1 MLKTKNSLCARLSRR
16 SGTGWLPGLLT
27 LLFAFGL
34 LGCAG
39 PSQVSSPPSPPEP
52 RKVPVQ
58 VLPPSPAPKS
68 PYLKEVKPPA
78 EKALELEERGLET
91 LTSRLTKM
99 PTAKRVP
106 KKGEKVYPI
115 DLNLKNAD
123 LVEAVRVLAETM
135 GLNYSI
141 DPKVKGTV
149 NVRAS
154 GKLSQ
159 SELMSIMETI
169 LTINGATMIKGPDG
183 LYRIVPMDKAASR
196 GLPVYSQG
204 EVPPGMRAQVVFLE
218 QTPAK
223 EMTAVL
229 KPLLSPAGSIGEAAH
244 NALIL
249 VDNPENM
256 DKLLDLIHLVD
267 TRALAQ
273 TLVRIIK
280 VHNAGPK
287 EIIDDL
293 KSIFAA
299 YGTLAAKDKGKF
311 GVNFMPV
318 DRLNAVMILATSK
331 PLMERAV
338 YWTRQLDAKTD
349 MLANVHVYNVI
360 NYKAKNLANILTQ
373 VYGGTAAAPTVKETK
388 PETGIGLGSTGFGGL
403 GGTGAGATGGLGTG
417 SSMRQ
422 STTGAGGLG
431 LGGTTGLGA
440 TGGLPGGGAATPG
453 LKERAV
459 GAPAAGAAPKEGVRI
474 IPDEEN
480 NLLVVVAPPYE
491 WNIISRILKQLD
503 IMPRQV
509 LNEVLIAEVRL
520 TDQLKYGIE
529 FLLGGTPANV
539 TTSTGTTGTSSNVS
553 GVLVTNQ
560 SGAGTTST
568 APATLQ
574 GVTLAGPAGAT
585 FSAASGFTFVAVD
598 TMNKLKGLIN
608 LLASEGKVEILAS
621 PQIMAANNQE
631 ARIMIGQS
639 VPTLTSSSIP
649 LISQTTSFQTS
660 TVQYRDTGIILSVKP
675 QINAK
680 GLVTLDIAQEVS
692 NVDTSTTTVSG
703 SPSFTVRSAKTS
715 LTTGDNQTIVLGG
728 LIREDRT
735 RSQAG
740 LPGLRKMPILG
751 PLFGSDAVSKERTE
765 LLVLI
770 TPHIITNME
779 EGARVTHDL
788 KEKVGLT
795 ETLPQQQHPAPG
807 GTSR

>member
-1 MLKTKNSLCARLSRR
+1 LFTMVYRHPGA
-16 SGTGWLPGLLT
+16 GWFPVLAA
-27 LLFAFGL
+27 LLFSVGL

-39 PSQVSSPPSPPEP
+39 PSQVSSPPLLPEP
-52 RKVPVQ
+52 RKVPVR

-68 PYLKEVKPPA
+68 KFVIKEKPPP
-78 EKALELEERGLET
+78 EPQPYLEERGLET
-91 LTSRLTKM
+91 LTSRLKKM
-99 PTAKRVP
+99 PTGRRVP

-141 DPKVKGTV
+141 DPRVKGTV

-159 SELMSIMETI
+159 SELMSILETI
-169 LTINGATMIKGPDG
+169 LNINGATVIKGPEG
-183 LYRIVPMDKAASR
+183 LYRIVPMEKAATR
-196 GLPVYSQG
+196 GLPVYTHG
-204 EVPPGMRAQVVFLE
+204 AVPPGMRAQVVFLE

-223 EMTAVL
+223 EMIAVL
-229 KPLLSPAGSIGEAAH
+229 KPLLSPAGNIGEAAH

-256 DKLLDLIHLVD
+256 DKLLELIHLVD
-267 TRALAQ
+267 SRALAH
-273 TLVRIIK
+273 TLVRIIR
-280 VHNAGPK
+280 VHNSSPK
-287 EIIDDL
+287 EVITDL
-293 KSIFAA
+293 QSIFAA
-299 YGTLAAKDKGKF
+299 YGTLAAKGKGKF

-318 DRLNAVMILATSK
+318 ERLNSVMILATSR

-338 YWTRQLDAKTD
+338 YWVHQLDAKTD

-373 VYGGTAAAPTVKETK
+373 VYGGTAAAPTVKEAK
-388 PETGIGLGSTGFGGL
+388 PEAGIGIGSSGFGGL
-403 GGTGAGATGGLGTG
+403 GGTGGTG
-417 SSMRQ
+417 
-422 STTGAGGLG
+422 TAGGLG
-431 LGGTTGLGA
+431 SSSTMQQSSLGTTGGTMGFGGGTSGGFGT
-440 TGGLPGGGAATPG
+440 TGGRPGGGIAGAG
-453 LKERAV
+453 LKERAMGGTTAG
-459 GAPAAGAAPKEGVRI
+459 GALKEGVRI

-509 LNEVLIAEVRL
+509 LSDVLIAEVRL
-520 TDQLKYGIE
+520 SDQLKYGIE
-529 FLLGGTPANV
+529 FLLGATPANV
-539 TTSTGTTGTSSNVS
+539 TTSTGTSGTSSNVT
-553 GVLVTNQ
+553 GVAVASQTA
-560 SGAGTTST
+560 STTT

-574 GVTLAGPAGAT
+574 GVNLSGPASAT
-585 FSAASGFTFVAVD
+585 FTAASGFTFVAVD
-598 TMNKLKGLIN
+598 TLNKLKALIN
-608 LLASEGKVEILAS
+608 LLAAEGKVQILAS

-631 ARIMIGQS
+631 ARIMIGES
-639 VPTLTSSSIP
+639 VPTLTSSSVP
-649 LISQTTSFQTS
+649 LISQQTSFQTS

-675 QINAK
+675 QINAR

-692 NVDTSTTTVSG
+692 NVDTSTTTVQG
-703 SPSFTVRSAKTS
+703 SPSFTVRSAKTT
-715 LTTGDNQTIVLGG
+715 LTTADNQTVVLGG

-735 RSQAG
+735 RTKAG
-740 LPGLRKMPILG
+740 IPGLSKMPIIG
-751 PLFGSDAVSKERTE
+751 PLFGSDAITKERTE

-779 EGARVTHDL
+779 EGARITQDM
-788 KEKVGLT
+788 KEKVGLG
-795 ETLPQQQHPAPG
+795 EILPQQQSTPG
-807 GTSR
+807 GKGR